1 MNGAVKKYLTIALS
15 VVLGIFVLGYIG
27 YQFYMFK
34 RSPVKTETA
43 LEKTVYETVDTKAFF
58 VRDESYIQTN
68 ESGTTVPLVTDGMRV
83 AKGDTV
89 AVLFKN
95 DNSARDFNRVKEIED
110 AVSYYKSLKNRVGV
124 QTTDLSA
131 LEKRIDSSTVSYIK
145 AVQSGDINSVTRLRD
160 ALKEAITARQLATG
174 GAISVD
180 EKIDALETELKSIN
194 TKTGGF
200 TSITAGNPGYYISS
214 TDGYENS
221 VNYKDAVNCTVD
233 DINKIL
239 KSSPND
245 NKGVMGKL
253 VDSFDWYVLCNIP
266 TNKVTAFK
274 TDQKV
279 KILMPNS
286 TAQQIEAKFIKVN
299 DNKDGVTA
307 VVLCGNEMNEV
318 IANLRLE
325 DVQLVINE
333 YSGFRIDNRAIR
345 EVDGEQGVYVLVG
358 NIVRFRKIN
367 IVYSSTD
374 YSIVNNVENESG
386 QLRMYDEV
394 ITEGTDLF
402 DGKIISR

>member
-1 MNGAVKKYLTIALS
+1 MNSNVKRYLTIALS
-15 VVLGIFVLGYIG
+15 VVLGIFVIG
-27 YQFYMFK
+27 YFGYQIYMFK
-34 RSPVKTETA
+34 KSPVKTETA

-58 VRDESYIQTN
+58 VRDESYIQTKGT
-68 ESGTTVPLVTDGMRV
+68 GTTVPLVSDGMRV

-89 AVLFKN
+89 AVLFK
-95 DNSARDFNRVKEIED
+95 DDDSARDFNRVKEIESSI
-110 AVSYYKSLKNRVGV
+110 SYYKSLKNRVGV

-131 LEKRIDSSTVSYIK
+131 LEKRIDSSTASYIK
-145 AVQSGDINSVTRLRD
+145 ATQSGEISSIIRYRD

-180 EKIDALETELKSIN
+180 EKIENLENELKTLN
-194 TKTGGF
+194 TKSGGY
-200 TSITAGNPGYYISS
+200 AGIIANNPGYYIST
-214 TDGYENS
+214 TDGYENAVDYES
-221 VNYKDAVNCTVD
+221 VKDCTVD
-233 DINKIL
+233 DINAVL
-239 KSSPND
+239 NSTPNLD
-245 NKGVMGKL
+245 KGVMGKL
-253 VDSFDWYVLCNIP
+253 VDSFNWYILCTIP
-266 TNKVTAFK
+266 TNKVTSFK
-274 TDQKV
+274 IDENV
-279 KILMPNS
+279 KILLPDS
-286 TAQQIEAKFIKVN
+286 TVQQIDAKLIRVN

-318 IANLRLE
+318 IANLRFE
-325 DVQLVINE
+325 DIQLVFNE

-345 EVDGEQGVYVLVG
+345 EVDGVQGVYVLVG

-386 QLRMYDEV
+386 QLRLYDEV